1 MLEYIIIALLYLCG
15 AILMAA
21 YINLSLET
29 DNLSG
34 RPFRIVLGVVIWP
47 LILVIFCFI
56 AVFDMV
62 RKHVA

>member
-21 YINLSLET
+21 YINMALEM
-29 DNLSG
+29 DNVSG
-34 RPFRIVLGVVIWP
+34 RPFRMVLCVVIWP